1 MANLIFDVPVPLAGQ
16 TLNNPAP
23 TVTRFT
29 VATLPLG
36 GTARRGVVVLVT
48 DSTTTPG
55 TVASPNGVG
64 VAPVGGGSNLQAVW
78 YNGQAW
84 LGV

>member
-1 MANLIFDVPVPLAGQ
+1 MPKLIFDVPYSQAGQ
-16 TLNNPAP
+16 NLNNPAP
-23 TVTRFT
+23 TVTRYT

-36 GTARRGVVVLVT
+36 STAMRGVVVLVT

-64 VAPVGGGSNLQAVW
+64 VAPVGGGTNLQAVW
-78 YNGQAW
+78 WNGQAW
-84 LGV
+84 IGV